1 MPAWLEC
8 LSFDGAAALWRATHR
23 GVTHF
28 SRFYVVSQPKS
39 QLNKKKRENR
49 TFLRDVITRHT
60 MFWSA
65 SRKEQEKRKRLAV
78 WMKPEPEISLKP
90 EDLKKSSHVQPSSHW
105 YPARAS
111 LDKSSTN
118 SFNQPIQAI
127 GLLTSLSLPRLL
139 HIQCSLWI
147 WIRWALNWR

>member
-49 TFLRDVITRHT
+49 TFLRDVITRHA

-78 WMKPEPEISLKP
+78 RMKPEPEISLKP
-90 EDLKKSSHVQPSSHW
+90 EDLKK
-105 YPARAS
+105 
-111 LDKSSTN
+111 K
-118 SFNQPIQAI
+118 
-127 GLLTSLSLPRLL
+127 
-139 HIQCSLWI
+139 
-147 WIRWALNWR
+147 